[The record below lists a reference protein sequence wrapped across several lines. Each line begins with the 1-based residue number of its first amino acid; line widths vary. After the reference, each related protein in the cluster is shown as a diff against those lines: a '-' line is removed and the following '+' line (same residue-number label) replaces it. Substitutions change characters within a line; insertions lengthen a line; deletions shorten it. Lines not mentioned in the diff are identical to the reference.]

1 MDSRTWCHCQQQESH
16 LVYGVT
22 QHCPECVPVVL
33 WGHPTGNWGLQETFF
48 FRGIIMLK
56 AYCENTR
63 GVYLFVQIFFTW
75 EKMLGFQVSTSAF
88 VSKLQ
93 SSETMYC
100 LPMAVINPRKLQVKT
115 IFRFRLRPS
124 QALHG
129 FVRHIKPSSAIWKA
143 KISFV
148 IVASNA
154 TIPRLVLLNITQFG
168 DPVLV
173 AERKTI
179 LDGLLNCIF
188 IYPCV

>member
-1 MDSRTWCHCQQQESH
+1 MPLSTAREPPGLWRHAALPRMCPCSPLGSSYQELEIKRNSFS
-16 LVYGVT
+16 GVSI
-22 QHCPECVPVVL
+22 L
-33 WGHPTGNWGLQETFF
+33 WKYKG
-48 FRGIIMLK
+48 
-56 AYCENTR
+56 C
-63 GVYLFVQIFFTW
+63 LFIRSDFLHIG
-75 EKMLGFQVSTSAF
+75 KNGFQASTSAF

-100 LPMAVINPRKLQVKT
+100 LPMAVINPRKLQVKK
-115 IFRFRLRPS
+115 IFRFRLRTS

-154 TIPRLVLLNITQFG
+154 TIPRLVSLNVTQFA

-173 AERKTI
+173 DERKTI